1 MCAAPAAGP
10 AVTDVAMSPLGGH
23 VAYGDD
29 DGTFEIGGADAM
41 AGFTRFASDFG
52 RVSAT
57 VFGWFDGGRL
67 RHGQRRAA
75 GAAGFARPPE
85 RAGGLLARR
94 DKVCDGR
101 RADGI
106 GRLGN
111 SRRGHQ
117 LGPGGAGRPVVRPDA
132 PGYAVPDLFG
142 PPSRSHFGRTL
153 RSLGTRRRPRLGG
166 RRLERDLAVPPW
178 LTRSGRSLRRLC
190 LVIRLRESLRRDDHL
205 SLVAGISPGPSGVD
219 WASAAW

>member
-101 RADGI
+101 RAEGSVGWETHVVDTSSGQVV
-106 GRLGN
+106 LDVQ
-111 SRRGHQ
+111 SS
-117 LGPGGAGRPVVRPDA
+117 GPTL

-142 PPSRSHFGRTL
+142 PPSRFSLRTNSSQFGHSTPATFGRSEARARSCGTTL
-153 RSLGTRRRPRLGG
+153 ANQIRSITATSMPGHQTARVASARRPPVP
-166 RRLERDLAVPPW
+166 RRW
-178 LTRSGRSLRRLC
+178 
-190 LVIRLRESLRRDDHL
+190 HL
-205 SLVAGISPGPSGVD
+205 PG
-219 WASAAW
+219 A